1 MICAMGLAIT
11 SSIVLRAMVA
21 GAGPASAEGSEMT
34 YEPGVSRLPPLPLM
48 LKAGHQKLHASAN
61 P

>member
-1 MICAMGLAIT
+1 MGLAIT